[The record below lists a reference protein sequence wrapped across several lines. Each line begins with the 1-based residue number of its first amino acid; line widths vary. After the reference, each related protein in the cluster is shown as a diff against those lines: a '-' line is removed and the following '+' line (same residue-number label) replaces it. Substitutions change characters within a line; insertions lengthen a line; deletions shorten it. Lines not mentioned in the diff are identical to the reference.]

1 MGAPEDERLM
11 ATLEKDEAYRVERVL
26 ASSEVGSTEIVS
38 RSGIE
43 RLGEGPLVR
52 KRIKRDVANAEVFSR
67 LSTMGGAHLPRVV
80 EAYDLPDQLVIVRE
94 YVYGASLAA
103 CVSEA
108 GRMGEAAAA
117 GVVADVCDAIAA
129 LHEQGIVHRDVSPK
143 NVILSP
149 RGAVPID
156 LGIART
162 YVEGAQRDTTRLGT
176 WGFAS
181 PEQYGFAQTDVRS
194 DVYSVGCL
202 FGYMLTGVTPD
213 ADAYEAI
220 LSDATVVRP
229 ELRIIVEKAC
239 SFEPSERY
247 QSAGALKDA
256 VLQAVPDAAAASVS
270 RTSGRA
276 TSPNAR
282 DNDYLA
288 LVTPVQLLGVFRAS
302 DGARRLSSI
311 AVALFGVLLG
321 ALFAF
326 AAFQAITFPGQQ
338 YPVTLMLLML
348 FIGAY
353 LALLCVVEAP
363 AAILGAGKYGAG
375 GHAGASGRLAILGKW
390 ALFGVSVLGVAFFVL
405 LVFAVVLNV

>member
-1 MGAPEDERLM
+1 MTKLFALLLAIVLM
-11 ATLEKDEAYRVERVL
+11 LGVCAAATAEEPVTITFWHTYGDAETPVIDDVIIPMFEAANPDIKVEAIRQ
-26 ASSEVGSTEIVS
+26 
-38 RSGIE
+38 SGDFNQMLVTA
-43 RLGEGPLVR
+43 LGTGMVP
-52 KRIKRDVANAEVFSR
+52 DVA
-67 LSTMGGAHLPRVV
+67 RVDITKTS
-80 EAYDLPDQLVIVRE
+80 AYAKL
-94 YVYGASLAA
+94 G
-103 CVSEA
+103 
-108 GRMGEAAAA
+108 
-117 GVVADVCDAIAA
+117 
-129 LHEQGIVHRDVSPK
+129 GIVAMDE
-143 NVILSP
+143 I
-149 RGAVPID
+149 
-156 LGIART
+156 
-162 YVEGAQRDTTRLGT
+162 EGFD
-176 WGFAS
+176 
-181 PEQYGFAQTDVRS
+181 
-194 DVYSVGCL
+194 
-202 FGYMLTGVTPD
+202 
-213 ADAYEAI
+213 
-220 LSDATVVRP
+220 
-229 ELRIIVEKAC
+229 
-239 SFEPSERY
+239 
-247 QSAGALKDA
+247 ALKDA

-338 YPVTLMLLML
+338 YPVTLMLML